1 MITYNRVKLFAR
13 CRFYKFMVTPAVYT
27 SYYTEEGLHRP
38 LFTDTNHI
46 YLADTAELIYNSGS
60 ASLSPRKG
68 YEFSEIEVP
77 LDYNEING
85 LSSSDRVPRFIAL
98 ETRLET
104 GRSID
109 IYGWIDDIEPVAVKG
124 PSANCR
130 IKWHVDY
137 WLTEENFKQYYNND
151 TLTGT
156 RTPISYGCGRI
167 RRGPSSMA
175 RPDPSMPRRWIKTAA
190 KNLMV
195 TEIGTK
201 TPWVVVAFTVASGT
215 NTSLSYIN
223 WQPGM
228 TIVSG
233 GVSYPTPSWDDVYAG
248 LIEERFGLDPK
259 AVIGAWVAPMP
270 ASMSSVYQNNG
281 YAAYQYYNSGSTVT
295 AINDMG
301 SEVSTSDLVKYVFE
315 DTTGTEMFT
324 APWGLPFR
332 YIFEQIDVGSSG
344 ANVQIYL
351 CDAAEYTAAS
361 GQANQL
367 SMASE
372 GRLFSFPLPA
382 LPITENAWQSYNY
395 SGERAYDM
403 QMREIQRNQN
413 AVNGIAGVGT
423 SAIGGAVAGSMVAP
437 GVGTVAGAIG
447 GAVSSLVGT
456 TVNYATSGIFDGQT
470 QQAVDKLTSS
480 QTAGLIIAARSRRGI
495 EPFGKTGEGFGWT
508 VVTLEADTESS
519 AELTAEQSELGYVT
533 EAYVADCSTIIS
545 SGGGLRIDGLEV
557 KGDINAKG
565 RREISALFARGV
577 HLDIIT

>member
-1 MITYNRVKLFAR
+1 MIEYVNVKLYAA
-13 CRFYKFMVTPAVYT
+13 CRFKDSASATYT

-38 LFTDTNHI
+38 LFSNSAKI
-46 YLADTAELIYNSGS
+46 YVPDSAELIYN
-60 ASLSPRKG
+60 APIASPRKG
-68 YEFSEIEVP
+68 HEFDEIEVAF
-77 LDYNEING
+77 DYNRLNG
-85 LSSSDRVPRFIAL
+85 LSYHDRVPRFITI
-98 ETRLET
+98 ETKAT
-104 GRSID
+104 GGSAKNCLIC
-109 IYGWIDDIEPVAVKG
+109 GWIDDIEPVAVKG
-124 PSANCR
+124 PSANSR

-137 WLTEENFKQYYNND
+137 WLTEEYFKQIYNYY
-151 TLTGT
+151 TITQG

-167 RRGPSSMA
+167 GRGPSSMA
-175 RPDPSMPRRWIKTAA
+175 RPDPSMPRRWVKTAA
-190 KNLMV
+190 KNIMV

-233 GVSYPTPSWDDVYAG
+233 GISYPTPSWDDVYAG

-351 CDAAEYTAAS
+351 CDTAEYTAVSGDAS
-361 GQANQL
+361 QL
-367 SMASE
+367 SKASE

-403 QMREIQRNQN
+403 QMR
-413 AVNGIAGVGT
+413 
-423 SAIGGAVAGSMVAP
+423 
-437 GVGTVAGAIG
+437 
-447 GAVSSLVGT
+447 
-456 TVNYATSGIFDGQT
+456 
-470 QQAVDKLTSS
+470 
-480 QTAGLIIAARSRRGI
+480 
-495 EPFGKTGEGFGWT
+495 
-508 VVTLEADTESS
+508 
-519 AELTAEQSELGYVT
+519 
-533 EAYVADCSTIIS
+533 
-545 SGGGLRIDGLEV
+545 
-557 KGDINAKG
+557 
-565 RREISALFARGV
+565 
-577 HLDIIT
+577 

>member
-1 MITYNRVKLFAR
+1 MIEYVNVKLYAA
-13 CRFYKFMVTPAVYT
+13 CRFKDSASATYT

-38 LFTDTNHI
+38 LFTNSAKI
-46 YLADTAELIYNSGS
+46 YVPDSAELIYN
-60 ASLSPRKG
+60 APIASPRKG
-68 YEFSEIEVP
+68 HEFDEIEVAF
-77 LDYNEING
+77 DYNRLNG
-85 LSSSDRVPRFIAL
+85 LSYHDRVPRFITI
-98 ETRLET
+98 ETKAT
-104 GRSID
+104 GGSAKNCLIC
-109 IYGWIDDIEPVAVKG
+109 GWIDDIEPVAVKG
-124 PSANCR
+124 PSANSR

-137 WLTEENFKQYYNND
+137 WLTEEYFKQIYNYY
-151 TLTGT
+151 TITQG
-156 RTPISYGCGRI
+156 RTPISYGCGRVG
-167 RRGPSSMA
+167 RGPSSMA
-175 RPDPSMPRRWIKTAA
+175 RPDPSMPRRWVKTAA
-190 KNLMV
+190 KNIMV

-201 TPWVVVAFTVASGT
+201 TPWVVVAFTVTDANN

-228 TIVSG
+228 SIVSE
-233 GVSYPTPSWDDVYAG
+233 GVTYPTPSWDDVYEG
-248 LIEERFGLDPK
+248 YIEERFGLNPK

-315 DTTGTEMFT
+315 DATGTEMFT

-332 YIFEQIDVGSSG
+332 YIFEQVDVGSSG

-351 CDAAEYTAAS
+351 CDAMEYIAVSGDAS
-361 GQANQL
+361 QL
-367 SMASE
+367 SKASE

-403 QMREIQRNQN
+403 QMREIQRNQ
-413 AVNGIAGVGT
+413 AGVNGIAGIGS
-423 SAIGGAVAGSMVAP
+423 SAIGGAIAGSVVP
-437 GVGTVAGAIG
+437 GIGTAVGAATGLI
-447 GAVSSLVGT
+447 SGT
-456 TVNYATSGIFDGQT
+456 ISTGVNYLTAGEFDKQT
-470 QQAVDKLTSS
+470 QQAVDKLASS
-480 QTAGLIIAARSRRGI
+480 QTAGLIIAARGRRGI

-508 VVTLEADTESS
+508 IVTLEADAESS
-519 AELTAEQSELGYVT
+519 AELAAEQSELGYVT
-533 EAYVADCSTIIS
+533 DAYVADCSTIIS
-545 SGGGLRIDGLEV
+545 SGGGLRIDRLEV

-565 RREISALFARGV
+565 RRDISALFARGV